1 MNSQIQEF
9 SNRDS
14 LLSANAALITQ
25 LQNRLQ
31 VKRFRTNENDN
42 SKLEYMKTLSEAL
55 KVQNEILANIE
66 LDEIKE
72 QIEKLKG
79 VKNAY

>member
-1 MNSQIQEF
+1 MNPQIQEF

-31 VKRFRTNENDN
+31 VKRFRANENDT
-42 SKLEYMKTLSEAL
+42 SKLEYIKTLSEAL
-55 KVQNEILANIE
+55 KIQNEILANAE

-72 QIEKLKG
+72 EISKLKK
-79 VKNAY
+79 V

>member
-1 MNSQIQEF
+1 MNSIIQDF

-25 LQNRLQ
+25 LQNRLHA
-31 VKRFRTNENDN
+31 KRFRANENDT
-42 SKLEYMKTLSEAL
+42 SKLEYMKTLTEAL
-55 KVQNEILANIE
+55 KVQNEILANVE

-72 QIEKLKG
+72 EISKLKK
-79 VKNAY
+79 V